1 MRNTLAALKRPAAA
15 FIAGALL
22 VLALAPCGFSLIQ
35 ILSLAFFFHLL
46 LGATT
51 IRQGFFTGW
60 AYGTGWMTAGV
71 HWLYFSMHRYG
82 GLDPWLAAAAVILL
96 GLFMGLLPAAAALLA
111 SAIRLRLAASDTVV
125 ALFILPPALTLAEWI
140 RGWLFTGFPW
150 AVLGYAHTDNA
161 LTGFAPVIGLYG
173 ITLLAAFL
181 AGCALLLINRRQ
193 PRRNLLFLAGAAI
206 IIGGYALRAVS
217 WTTPTGEPAT
227 IRLLQGNIPQEM
239 KFSPDALAHTLEQY
253 ADMITAAPADLIV
266 TPETAI
272 PQYLHTLP
280 AAWYR
285 KLETFAVKNG
295 STLAI
300 GIPVAD
306 SLQRFTNSLVL
317 LSPGSS
323 HPYHLAYRYD
333 KQHLVP
339 FGEFIPPGFRWFTN
353 MLHIPMGDF
362 TRGPA
367 VQPPFAAG
375 SQWIQPNICY
385 EDIFGEEIARQI
397 RAARNA
403 GKPEPG
409 ILLNLSNIAWF
420 GDSLALPQHLQISR
434 MRALETQRP
443 MLRATNTG
451 MTAVID
457 ANGQVLGELPAWKKA
472 TLATTIQGRNGATPY
487 IRFGNHPAILACL
500 ILILGSAV
508 FSHWRQTRQPG
519 YRPHPL
525 AGKNDMGEL

>member
-1 MRNTLAALKRPAAA
+1 MRNAAAALKRPAAA
-15 FIAGALL
+15 LIAGALL
-22 VLALAPCGFSLIQ
+22 IFALAPYGFSLVQ
-35 ILSLAFFFHLL
+35 IISLAFFFHLL

-51 IRQGFFTGW
+51 IRQGFLTGW
-60 AYGTGWMTAGV
+60 AYGAGWMIAGV

-82 GLDPWLAAAAVILL
+82 GLDPWLSVAAVIAL
-96 GLFMGLLPAAAALLA
+96 GLFMGLLPAGAAAA
-111 SAIRLRLAASDTVV
+111 VSALRLRLAASNTTVTLF
-125 ALFILPPALTLAEWI
+125 ALPAALTLAEWT

-161 LTGFAPVIGLYG
+161 LSGFAPVFGLYG

-181 AGCALLLINRRQ
+181 AGCALLLTNRRQ
-193 PRRNLLFLAGAAI
+193 PRRNLVFLAGVTVILA
-206 IIGGYALRAVS
+206 GYALRFVS
-217 WTTPTGEPAT
+217 WTVPTGEPST
-227 IRLLQGNIPQEM
+227 VRLLQGNIPQEM
-239 KFSPDALAHTLEQY
+239 KFSPDALAHILGQY

-285 KLETFAVKNG
+285 KLETFAVKSG
-295 STLAI
+295 STLAV

-306 SLQRFTNSLVL
+306 SPRQFTNSLVV
-317 LSPGSS
+317 LSPGSP

-353 MLHIPMGDF
+353 LLHIPMGDF
-362 TRGPA
+362 ARGPA
-367 VQPPFAAG
+367 VQPPFAVG
-375 SQWIQPNICY
+375 SQWVLPNICY

-397 RAARNA
+397 RAARKA
-403 GKPEPG
+403 DKPEPG

-434 MRALETQRP
+434 MRALETRRP

-472 TLATTIQGRNGATPY
+472 ALETTIQGRSGITPY
-487 IRFGNHPAILACL
+487 IRFGNHPAIIMCL
-500 ILILGSAV
+500 ILFLGSAI
-508 FSHWRQTRQPG
+508 FSHRQQTRQPG

-525 AGKNDMGEL
+525 AGKNDLGEL

>member
-1 MRNTLAALKRPAAA
+1 MRNAAAALKRPAAA
-15 FIAGALL
+15 LAAGALL
-22 VLALAPCGFSLIQ
+22 VFALAPYGFSLIQ
-35 ILSLAFFFHLL
+35 IISLAFFFHLL

-60 AYGTGWMTAGV
+60 AYGTGWMIAGV

-82 GLDPWLAAAAVILL
+82 GLNPWLAAAAVILL
-96 GLFMGLLPAAAALLA
+96 GLFMGLLPAAAAALA
-111 SAIRLRLAASDTVV
+111 SIVRLRLAASDTIA
-125 ALFILPPALTLAEWI
+125 ALFILPSALTLAEWT

-150 AVLGYAHTDNA
+150 AVPGYAHTDNA
-161 LTGFAPVIGLYG
+161 LTGFAPVFGLYG

-181 AGCALLLINRRQ
+181 SGCALLLVNRRL
-193 PRRNLLFLAGAAI
+193 PHRNLLFFAGAAVI
-206 IIGGYALRAVS
+206 LCGYALRFVS
-217 WTTPTGEPAT
+217 WTTPAGEPVS

-239 KFSPDALAHTLEQY
+239 KFSPDALANTLEQY
-253 ADMITAAPADLIV
+253 AGMITAAPADLIV

-272 PQYLHTLP
+272 PQYLHTIP
-280 AAWYR
+280 IEWYR
-285 KLETFAVKNG
+285 KLETFAIKNG
-295 STLAI
+295 AALAV

-306 SLQRFTNSLVL
+306 SLRQFTNSLVVI
-317 LSPGSS
+317 SPEST
-323 HPYHLAYRYD
+323 HPYHLAYRYN

-353 MLHIPMGDF
+353 LLHIPMGDF
-362 TRGPA
+362 TRGQEI
-367 VQPPFAAG
+367 QPPFAVN
-375 SQWIQPNICY
+375 SQWVLPNICY

-397 RAARNA
+397 RAARQA
-403 GKPEPG
+403 GVPEPG

-434 MRALETQRP
+434 MRALETRRP

-457 ANGQVLGELPAWKKA
+457 ANGQILGELPPWEKA
-472 TLATTIQGRNGATPY
+472 SLQTTIQGRNGATPY

-500 ILILGSAV
+500 ILLLGGAV

-525 AGKNDMGEL
+525 AGKNDLGEL

>member
-1 MRNTLAALKRPAAA
+1 MRDALIALKRPAAA
-15 FIAGALL
+15 LIAGALL
-22 VLALAPCGFSLIQ
+22 VFALAPYGFSLIQ
-35 ILSLAFFFHLL
+35 IISLAFFFHLL

-51 IRQGFFTGW
+51 IRQGFLTGW
-60 AYGTGWMTAGV
+60 AYGAGWMIAGV

-82 GLDPWLAAAAVILL
+82 GLDAWLAVAAVVAL
-96 GLFMGLLPAAAALLA
+96 GLFMGLLPACAAMLSCAV
-111 SAIRLRLAASDTVV
+111 RLRLAASDTLF
-125 ALFILPPALTLAEWI
+125 ALFILPSSLTLAEWT

-161 LTGFAPVIGLYG
+161 LSGFAPILGLYG

-181 AGCALLLINRRQ
+181 AGCALLLINRLQ
-193 PRRNLLFLAGAAI
+193 PHRNLVFFAGAAVI
-206 IIGGYALRAVS
+206 LAGYALRAVS

-239 KFSPDALAHTLEQY
+239 KFSPDALTHILRQY

-285 KLETFAVKNG
+285 NLETFAVKSG
-295 STLAI
+295 SALAV

-306 SLQRFTNSLVL
+306 STRQFTNSLVV
-317 LSPGSS
+317 LSPGSP

-353 MLHIPMGDF
+353 LLHIPMGDF

-375 SQWIQPNICY
+375 SQWILPNICY

-403 GKPEPG
+403 GRPEPG

-434 MRALETQRP
+434 MRALETRRP

-457 ANGQVLGELPAWKKA
+457 ANGQVLGELPAWEKA
-472 TLATTIQGRNGATPY
+472 TLETAIQGRNGATPY
-487 IRFGNHPAILACL
+487 IRFGNHPAIIACL
-500 ILILGSAV
+500 ILFLGGAI
-508 FSHWRQTRQPG
+508 FSHWRQTRHPG